1 MIIDFKLEDY
11 EEICDEYESVFEN
24 EDVVDVING
33 DDLLIVRTRR
43 IIVPELQ
50 ASFREAEWYTRN
62 DDVEDPDDDDAWE
75 IQCSVFVRYEE
86 NEKDVEKYTSFA
98 SADLAYYASELLG
111 EEGKD
116 NDKVAKLAC
125 YIDTDEFVGED
136 ASDESKYHDLSQID
150 WD

>member
-43 IIVPELQ
+43 IVVPGLH

-62 DDVEDPDDDDAWE
+62 EDVEDPDDDDAWE

-86 NEKDVEKYTSFA
+86 NEKSNKIRTCMKMYR
-98 SADLAYYASELLG
+98 
-111 EEGKD
+111 
-116 NDKVAKLAC
+116 C
-125 YIDTDEFVGED
+125 
-136 ASDESKYHDLSQID
+136 
-150 WD
+150 

>member
-43 IIVPELQ
+43 IVVPELH

-62 DDVEDPDDDDAWE
+62 EDDEDLDDDAWE

-86 NEKDVEKYTSFA
+86 NEKDVEKYISFA
-98 SADLAYYASELLG
+98 SADLTYYASELLG

-116 NDKVAKLAC
+116 NDRVAQLAC
-125 YIDTDEFVGED
+125 YIDTYEFLDEDSLNEP
-136 ASDESKYHDLSQID
+136 KYHDLSQIN

>member
-43 IIVPELQ
+43 IVVPELH

-62 DDVEDPDDDDAWE
+62 QDEEDLDDDAWE

-86 NEKDVEKYTSFA
+86 NEKDVEKYISFA
-98 SADLAYYASELLG
+98 SADLTYYASELLG

-116 NDKVAKLAC
+116 NDRVAQLAC
-125 YIDTDEFVGED
+125 YIDTYEFLDEDSLNEP
-136 ASDESKYHDLSQID
+136 KYHDLSQIN

>member
-33 DDLLIVRTRR
+33 DDLLIVHTRR
-43 IIVPELQ
+43 IVVPELHS
-50 ASFREAEWYTRN
+50 SFREAEWYTRN
-62 DDVEDPDDDDAWE
+62 EDVEDPDDDDAWE

-86 NEKDVEKYTSFA
+86 NEKDVEKYISFA
-98 SADLAYYASELLG
+98 SAGLTYYASELLG

-116 NDKVAKLAC
+116 NDKVAQLAC
-125 YIDTDEFVGED
+125 YIDTDEFLDED
-136 ASDESKYHDLSQID
+136 ALNEPKYHDLSQIN

>member
-24 EDVVDVING
+24 EDAVDVING

-43 IIVPELQ
+43 IVVPELH

-62 DDVEDPDDDDAWE
+62 EDVEDQDDVAWE

-86 NEKDVEKYTSFA
+86 NEKDVEKYISFA
-98 SADLAYYASELLG
+98 SADLTYYASELLG

-116 NDKVAKLAC
+116 NDKVAQLAC
-125 YIDTDEFVGED
+125 YIDTDEFLDED
-136 ASDESKYHDLSQID
+136 ALNEPKYHDLSQIN